1 MDYREVAKKE
11 FGAAVEH
18 LKLEASNL
26 RTGRAQASLVES
38 ILVDAYGAKSP
49 LVQLASISVPE
60 ARTLA
65 IQPWDKGLMKDIEQA
80 IQKSDLNLNPVVDRD
95 VIRLNFPALTE
106 EKRKELVK
114 LLHQKAETCK
124 VAIKQ
129 RREKI
134 REQITTDEK
143 SGVLTEDAKFRA
155 FDDLDKQVKE
165 VHDEIKLFVETKETD
180 IMTI

>member
-1 MDYREVAKKE
+1 MDYREEAKKE
-11 FGAAVEH
+11 FTAALEH
-18 LKLEASNL
+18 LKTEASNL
-26 RTGRAQASLVES
+26 RTGRAQASLVEN
-38 ILVDAYGAKSP
+38 IVVEAYGTKTP

-95 VIRLNFPALTE
+95 IIRLNFPALTE

-114 LLHQKAETCK
+114 MLHQKAEASK
-124 VAIKQ
+124 VTIKQ

-134 REQITTDEK
+134 REHITTDEK
-143 SGVLTEDAKFRA
+143 AGTVTEDAKFRA
-155 FDDLDKQVKE
+155 FDDIDKVVKE
-165 VHDEIKLFVETKETD
+165 YHDLIKAFVDAKEND

>member
-1 MDYREVAKKE
+1 MDYRDEAKKE
-11 FGAAVEH
+11 FGAALEH
-18 LKLEASNL
+18 LKVEAANL

-80 IQKSDLNLNPVVDRD
+80 IQKSELNLNPVVDRD
-95 VIRLNFPALTE
+95 IIRLNFPALTE
-106 EKRKELVK
+106 EKRKDLVK
-114 LLHQKAETCK
+114 ILHQKAEGAK

-143 SGVLTEDAKFRA
+143 SSVLTEDAKFRA

-165 VHDEIKLFVETKETD
+165 FHDEIKAFVDSKETD

>member
-1 MDYREVAKKE
+1 MDYRDEAKKE
-11 FGAAVEH
+11 FNAALEH
-18 LKLEASNL
+18 LKAEAGNL
-26 RTGRAQASLVES
+26 RTGRAQASLVEN
-38 ILVDAYGAKSP
+38 IVVEAYGAKSP

-95 VIRLNFPALTE
+95 IIRLNFPALTE

-114 LLHQKAETCK
+114 MLHQKAEASK
-124 VAIKQ
+124 VTIKQ

-143 SGVLTEDAKFRA
+143 AGTVTEDAKFRA
-155 FDDLDKQVKE
+155 FDDVDKVVKE
-165 VHDEIKLFVETKETD
+165 YHDLIKVFVDTKEND

>member
-1 MDYREVAKKE
+1 MDYREEAKKE
-11 FGAAVEH
+11 FVAAIEH
-18 LKLEASNL
+18 LKVEAANL
-26 RTGRAQASLVES
+26 RTGRAQASMVEG

-80 IQKSDLNLNPVVDRD
+80 ILKSDLNLNPVVDRD
-95 VIRLNFPALTE
+95 IIRLNFPALTE

-114 LLHQKAETCK
+114 ILHQKAEACK
-124 VAIKQ
+124 VTIKQ

-134 REQITTDEK
+134 REQITNDEK
-143 SGVLTEDAKFRA
+143 AGTLTEDGKFRA
-155 FDDLDKQVKE
+155 FDDLDKQVRE
-165 VHDEIKLFVETKETD
+165 FHDEIKAFIDSKEKD

>member
-1 MDYREVAKKE
+1 MDYRDEAKKE
-11 FGAAVEH
+11 FAAALEH
-18 LKLEASNL
+18 LKTEAGNL
-26 RTGRAQASLVES
+26 RTSRAQASLVEN
-38 ILVDAYGAKSP
+38 IVVEAYGAKTP

-114 LLHQKAETCK
+114 MLHQKAEASK
-124 VAIKQ
+124 VTIKQ

-143 SGVLTEDAKFRA
+143 AGTVTEDAKFRA
-155 FDDLDKQVKE
+155 FDDIDKVVKE
-165 VHDEIKLFVETKETD
+165 YHDLIKAFVDTKEND